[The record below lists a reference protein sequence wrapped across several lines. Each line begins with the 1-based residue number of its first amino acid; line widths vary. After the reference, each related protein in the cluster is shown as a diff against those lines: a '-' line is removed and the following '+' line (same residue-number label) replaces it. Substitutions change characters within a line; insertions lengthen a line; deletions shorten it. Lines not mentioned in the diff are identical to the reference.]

1 MTRIPMTPEGLK
13 RLQEALKREEEGMH
27 EATRDMDASRNSVT
41 ARENA
46 PFHAANARHAQ
57 HVARRDY
64 FSSRIGLADVID
76 PEATVNKDRIM
87 FGATVTVVEG
97 EDDEALGTATP
108 KVFGIVGEDEA
119 DGAFKISITS
129 PVARALLNKRVGD
142 EARAVT
148 PQRDR
153 EFTIIRIEYKAIP

>member
-1 MTRIPMTPEGLK
+1 MIRIPMTPKCLK
-13 RLQEALKREEEGMH
+13 RLQEALKQEEEGMH
-27 EATRDMDASRNSVT
+27 EAIRDMEASRNSVT

-64 FSSRIGLADVID
+64 LASRIRLANVID
-76 PEATVNKDRIM
+76 PESIDNNDKIM

-97 EDDEALGTATP
+97 EDEALGKATP
-108 KVFGIVGEDEA
+108 KVFCIVGEDET
-119 DGAFKISITS
+119 DDAFKISITS

-142 EARAVT
+142 EVRVST
-148 PQRDR
+148 PGLDR